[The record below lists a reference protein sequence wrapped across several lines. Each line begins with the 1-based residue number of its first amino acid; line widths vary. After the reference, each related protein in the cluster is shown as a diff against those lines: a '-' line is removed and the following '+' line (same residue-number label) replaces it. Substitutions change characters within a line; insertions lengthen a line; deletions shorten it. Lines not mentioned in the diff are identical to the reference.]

1 MTDLT
6 PDQEAA
12 LLADLAK
19 ACKDAGYRVE
29 AIDRGLEV
37 SGEDEEDGA
46 FYLLPDHGWL
56 QVRCLVLDPEDLDE
70 ARDLTALF
78 ETAARAQFRLI
89 GCRFGFDQGSGL
101 WLVEDLYPGFDP
113 AKVPA
118 VLEQLSFIWDALEE
132 LFETA
137 LSGTVPS
144 EDAFDAAFDLEAATP
159 PN

>member
-12 LLADLAK
+12 QLAK
-19 ACKDAGYRVE
+19 LTEVCRAAGYVVE

-46 FYLLPDHGWL
+46 FYLLPDHGWV
-56 QVRCLVLDPEDLDE
+56 QARCLVLDPEDLGQ

-78 ETAARAQFRLI
+78 ETMARAQFRLI
-89 GCRFGFDQGSGL
+89 GCRFAFDPGTGL

-113 AKVPA
+113 SGVPTIMEQMA
-118 VLEQLSFIWDALEE
+118 FVWSSLEDLFDAALE
-132 LFETA
+132 
-137 LSGTVPS
+137 GTVPGD
-144 EDAFDAAFDLEAATP
+144 DAFDAAFDLEAGGP

>member
-12 LLADLAK
+12 LLADLTQ
-19 ACKDAGYRVE
+19 ACREAGYVVE

-37 SGEDEEDGA
+37 SGGEEEGA

-56 QVRCLVLDPEDLDE
+56 QARCLVLDPEDLAD

-78 ETAARAQFRLI
+78 ETVAKAQFRLI
-89 GCRFGFDQGSGL
+89 GCRFGYDAETGL
-101 WLVEDLYPGFDP
+101 WLVEDLYPGFEP
-113 AKVPA
+113 AGVPA
-118 VLEQLSFIWDALEE
+118 VLEQLTYVWDALEP
-132 LFETA
+132 LFAQA
-137 LSGTVPS
+137 LLGEIPS
-144 EDAFDAAFDLEAATP
+144 EDALDGAFDLEAATL